1 MAPTS
6 ATPNINPKTYETT
19 TPKRI
24 AFLGL
29 GVMGYPMAGH
39 LAQAGHQVTVYNRTA
54 AKAAAWLAEF
64 SASTSALGA
73 HAHAATP
80 REAVRDADL
89 VFCCVG
95 NDDDLR
101 SVTLGAALTK
111 GQRGGDGAF
120 AGMKAGAIFVDHTTA
135 SADVARELSALALS
149 MGLQFVDAPVSGG
162 QAGAQ
167 NGMLTVMCGGNEVAF
182 DTARP
187 VAMAFARAMTLL
199 GSPGAG
205 QLAKM
210 VNQICIAGL
219 VQGLSEAIAFG
230 QKSGLDMTQV
240 LEVIG
245 KGAAQS
251 WQMDNRGK
259 TMVAGKFDYGF
270 AVDWMRKD
278 LGLVLD
284 EAKRNGAR
292 LPVTALVDQFY
303 ADVQSMGGQ
312 RWDTSSLIQRL
323 K

>member
-1 MAPTS
+1 MNSAPL
-6 ATPNINPKTYETT
+6 KTYEPTASR
-19 TPKRI
+19 KV

-39 LAQAGHQVTVYNRTA
+39 LAQAGHQVTVYNRTSSKSIAWCSDYTGAGAVKYAETPRLA
-54 AKAAAWLAEF
+54 AQQAEF
-64 SASTSALGA
+64 
-73 HAHAATP
+73 
-80 REAVRDADL
+80 

-95 NDDDLR
+95 NDDDLAQ
-101 SVTLGAALTK
+101 VTLGA
-111 GQRGGDGAF
+111 DGAF
-120 AGMKAGAIFVDHTTA
+120 AGMEPGSVFVDHTTA
-135 SADVARELSALALS
+135 SARVARELYRAAKDI
-149 MGLQFVDAPVSGG
+149 GLHFIDAPVSGG

-167 NGMLTVMCGGNEVAF
+167 NGVLTVMCGGDQAAF
-182 DTARP
+182 DQAQP
-187 VAMAFARAMTLL
+187 VAMAFSKAFTRL
-199 GSPGAG
+199 GESGAG

-230 QKSGLDMTQV
+230 QCAGLDMNQV
-240 LEVIG
+240 LDVIG

-251 WQMDNRGK
+251 WQLDNRGK
-259 TMVAGKFDYGF
+259 TMVADKFDFGF

-303 ADVQSMGGQ
+303 ADVQHMGGQ
-312 RWDTSSLIQRL
+312 RWDTSSLIRRL
-323 K
+323 R